1 MYLIK
6 RVFRSISS
14 RKKTFL
20 VKKRKRKKEKFQLN
34 YNLGA
39 PEVVIWIF
47 GCQRSGTTFLE
58 NIFRQD
64 FNSVVF
70 GEFSELTITEGR
82 TVLSNKDNI
91 FKIVHNKNAKYAVIR
106 PLFESDRANELL
118 NIFPNSVGVWMFRD
132 FYSVI
137 DSMKRKWNN
146 DFFLI
151 SKKVESDEQNKWRLL
166 DKYFKQLQEI
176 NSKNVDEF
184 YGQYWYDRNL
194 LPFVQNLHKDERVLF
209 IEYNKLVNNPEEYI
223 QRILNKTSCIEIWS
237 DIKVSAFKKT
247 ILINENLN
255 MHQKTIEKSN
265 LLYSKLLAL
274 TYDSNS
280 NTKS

>member
-20 VKKRKRKKEKFQLN
+20 EKKRKREKEKFQRN
-34 YNLGA
+34 YNLGT
-39 PEVVIWIF
+39 PDVVIWIF

-58 NIFRQD
+58 NIFRHD

-70 GEFSELTITEGR
+70 GEFSELSIKEGR
-82 TVLSNKDNI
+82 TVLSENDNI

-106 PLFESDRANELL
+106 PLFESDNAKELL

-132 FYSVI
+132 FYSVV

-146 DFFLI
+146 DFFHI
-151 SKKVESDEQNKWRLL
+151 SKKVESDDQNNWRFQNKYL
-166 DKYFKQLQEI
+166 KQLQEI
-176 NSKNVDEF
+176 NSENVDEF
-184 YGQYWYDRNL
+184 YCQYWYDRNL
-194 LPFVQNLHKDERVLF
+194 LPFKQNLHKDVRVLF
-209 IEYNKLVNNPEEYI
+209 IEYNELVTRPEEYI
-223 QRILNKTSCIEIWS
+223 QTILNKTINLEIWS
-237 DIKVSAFKKT
+237 DIKVDSFKKT
-247 ILINENLN
+247 ILIKENAN
-255 MHQKTIEKSN
+255 IHQKTIQKSSQ
-265 LLYSKLLAL
+265 LYSKLLSL